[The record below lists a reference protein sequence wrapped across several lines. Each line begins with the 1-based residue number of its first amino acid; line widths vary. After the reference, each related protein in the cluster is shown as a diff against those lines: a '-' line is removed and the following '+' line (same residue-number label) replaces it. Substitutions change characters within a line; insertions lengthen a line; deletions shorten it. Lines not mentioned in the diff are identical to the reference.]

1 MVNPLDA
8 TLEAM
13 QNTQDAIDE
22 LKVRKNIIS
31 EKQTLQD
38 YDRIIKHL
46 DDSIDDMISVVV
58 IFQKYEKAL
67 QMTLLSQSNHSFC
80 ICKKQSRLS
89 VLQVSLAYSLDNRLV

>member
-13 QNTQDAIDE
+13 QNAQDAIDE

-46 DDSIDDMISVVV
+46 DDSMNDMISAVV

-67 QMTLLSQSNHSFC
+67 
-80 ICKKQSRLS
+80 
-89 VLQVSLAYSLDNRLV
+89 

>member
-38 YDRIIKHL
+38 YDKIIKHL
-46 DDSIDDMISVVV
+46 DDSMNDMISAVV

-67 QMTLLSQSNHSFC
+67 
-80 ICKKQSRLS
+80 
-89 VLQVSLAYSLDNRLV
+89 

>member
-22 LKVRKNIIS
+22 LKVRKTITS
-31 EKQTLQD
+31 EQQTLQD
-38 YDRIIKHL
+38 YDQIIKHL
-46 DDSIDDMISVVV
+46 DDSMNDMISAAV

-67 QMTLLSQSNHSFC
+67 
-80 ICKKQSRLS
+80 
-89 VLQVSLAYSLDNRLV
+89 